1 MEPAAMNQSMIVKPY
16 LGKATTDL
24 NEAKDALGA
33 AWSAD
38 DRGDPY
44 DWRRPA
50 RRSRVRCRTFRVE
63 RLADCVDAHQT
74 EPPQPPVRAR

>member
-1 MEPAAMNQSMIVKPY
+1 MIVKPY

-38 DRGDPY
+38 DRVAIL
-44 DWRRPA
+44 RLA
-50 RRSRVRCRTFRVE
+50 TASAALVRAVQNVSCAVE
-63 RLADCVDAHQT
+63 RLADCVDAPQT
-74 EPPQPPVRAR
+74 EPPQPRVSAR